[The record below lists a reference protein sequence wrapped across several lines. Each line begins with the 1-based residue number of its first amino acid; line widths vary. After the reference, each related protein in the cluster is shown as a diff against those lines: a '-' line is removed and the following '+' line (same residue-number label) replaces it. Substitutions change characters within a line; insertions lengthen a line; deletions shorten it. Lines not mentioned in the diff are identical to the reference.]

1 MKNLT
6 LLCVL
11 IMLSFSLAEEDY
23 FEKNCEYC
31 FGGGFVA
38 HNSNQKSPKG
48 KEDVQA
54 CYYRKILKDGEVTL
68 VSYASIFPM
77 PMIGKPR
84 YDKSKMGCFFV
95 ESKPYVTFG
104 TNLPNQAFGDY
115 VQYTEKMARSCYV
128 DSVLA
133 QKGSTLFYLRGMYS
147 CDIAVSSPEGC
158 HEQKNGIRMVYPKD
172 FRCGRYEVSEFNE
185 KGLKH
190 FARMMD
196 KKNLGDFM
204 DETGNFEGH
213 KPDMWAVLP
222 YKFENSDARALGDS
236 AAAHAPGMYYY
247 FGATQVDSVSFK
259 KSPFKNLKDAL
270 DHCYDW
276 GKKQLR

>member
-6 LLCVL
+6 LLCIL

-23 FEKNCEYC
+23 FGRKYYDECLAIPLAYRSHEL
-31 FGGGFVA
+31 
-38 HNSNQKSPKG
+38 HPKG

-54 CYYRKILKDGEVTL
+54 CYFRESKKDSKVKL
-68 VSYASIFPM
+68 VNYASIFPM
-77 PMIGKPR
+77 PMIEKPR

-104 TNLPNQAFGDY
+104 TNLPKQRMSINVRVTENSFAPC
-115 VQYTEKMARSCYV
+115 YT
-128 DSVLA
+128 D
-133 QKGSTLFYLRGMYS
+133 STLVDKGEYLYFLGNAYS

-190 FARMMD
+190 FARMME

-204 DETGNFEGH
+204 DETDNFEGH